1 MADAPLTIGDVV
13 RRSAHY
19 FAGVGAP
26 SPRLDADLVIA
37 HALGLT
43 RLELYTEF
51 DRPLT
56 APELAA
62 ARTLVARRGRRE
74 PMAYIL
80 GHRAFRRLELELSP
94 AVLVP
99 RPETEVLVE
108 WVLELAAPGAAVLD
122 WGTGSGAIAL
132 ALADEGPALVVTAI
146 DASDEALAVAQ
157 ANGARLGLA
166 VEWCRSDG
174 FAVLDGRAFDV
185 VAANPPY
192 LSEAELEGAPPELA
206 FEPRAALVAGP
217 RGDEAI
223 ARIAAE
229 AGAHLRPGGAVVCEI
244 GAAQADT
251 ARAQF
256 AAAGFTDIHVREDLA
271 GLPRAVMARRPEPG
285 RTASGRRGV
294 YPRGVSASDRQG
306 GSR

>member
-1 MADAPLTIGDVV
+1 MTDAPLTIGEVV
-13 RRSAHY
+13 RRSARY

-43 RLELYTEF
+43 RLALYTEF

-56 APELAA
+56 AAELAG

-80 GHRAFRRLELELSP
+80 GHRAFRRLDLEVSP

-108 WVLELAAPGAAVLD
+108 WVLELVAPGAAVLD

-132 ALADEGPALVVTAI
+132 ALADEGPDLAVTAI
-146 DASDEALAVAQ
+146 DASDDALALAR
-157 ANGARLGLA
+157 ANGARLGLR

-174 FAVLDGRAFDV
+174 FAALRGRTFDV

-192 LSEAELEGAPPELA
+192 LSEAEFAASPPELG
-206 FEPRAALVAGP
+206 FEPRAALVGGP
-217 RGDEAI
+217 HGDEVI
-223 ARIAAE
+223 ARIANE
-229 AGAHLRPGGAVVCEI
+229 AGDHLRAGGAVVCEI
-244 GAAQADT
+244 GENQPT
-251 ARAQF
+251 PPARSS
-256 AAAGFTDIHVREDLA
+256 R
-271 GLPRAVMARRPEPG
+271 
-285 RTASGRRGV
+285 RRGS
-294 YPRGVSASDRQG
+294 PRRRCGRIWGVFRG
-306 GSR
+306 W

>member
-1 MADAPLTIGDVV
+1 MRPDAPLPIGEVV
-13 RRSAHY
+13 RRTAQYLANAGSA
-19 FAGVGAP
+19 

-37 HALGLT
+37 HALGMT
-43 RLELYTEF
+43 RLALYTEF

-56 APELAA
+56 PDELAA
-62 ARTLVARRGRRE
+62 ARALVARRGRRE

-80 GHRAFRRLELELSP
+80 GHRAFRRLELEVSP

-132 ALADEGPALVVTAI
+132 ALADERPDLVVTAI
-146 DASDEALAVAQ
+146 DAAAEALELGR

-166 VEWCRSDG
+166 VEWSVSDG
-174 FAVLDGRAFDV
+174 FTALAGRTFDV

-192 LSEAELEGAPPELA
+192 LSDAEFAASPPELA
-206 FEPRAALVAGP
+206 FEPRGALVAGS
-217 RGDEAI
+217 RGDEVI

-229 AGAHLRPGGAVVCEI
+229 VGAHLRPGGVVVCEI
-244 GAAQADT
+244 GETQAD
-251 ARAQF
+251 AVAALF
-256 AAAGFTDIHVREDLA
+256 AAAGLLEPRVRTDLA
-271 GLPRAVMARRPEPG
+271 GAARVVMARRG
-285 RTASGRRGV
+285 
-294 YPRGVSASDRQG
+294 
-306 GSR
+306 